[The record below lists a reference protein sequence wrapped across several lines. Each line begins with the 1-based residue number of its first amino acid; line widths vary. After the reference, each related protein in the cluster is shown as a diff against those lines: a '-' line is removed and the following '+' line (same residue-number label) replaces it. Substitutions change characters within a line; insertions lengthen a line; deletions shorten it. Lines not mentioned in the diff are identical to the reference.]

1 MAPLESNVSSDLVWF
16 LVRGHNS
23 FIVKRPHDGVRPLSA
38 EPGNLTNNHS
48 PRWSGLSSSKPVVLR
63 PTKSGKGLH
72 LSVVSSKA
80 TANQVAKKGRKQ
92 DLRAAANNR
101 KTLSTVSK
109 TVGQSRPDAYKAAL
123 GRASAILKSQRAPKQ
138 PRQHKPRG
146 KKLVAAKAAHAKAA
160 AASEE

>member
-1 MAPLESNVSSDLVWF
+1 MRLAQVESW
-16 LVRGHNS
+16 
-23 FIVKRPHDGVRPLSA
+23 PTPQ
-38 EPGNLTNNHS
+38 
-48 PRWSGLSSSKPVVLR
+48 PVVLR

-109 TVGQSRPDAYKAAL
+109 TVGQSRPDAYKVRAGSSNLSRRVGELCFSALARYPSARLTHCQAAL